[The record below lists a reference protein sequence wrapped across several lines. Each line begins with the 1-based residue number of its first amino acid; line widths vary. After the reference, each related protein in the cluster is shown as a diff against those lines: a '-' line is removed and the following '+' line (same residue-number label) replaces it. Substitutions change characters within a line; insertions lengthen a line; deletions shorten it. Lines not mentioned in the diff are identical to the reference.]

1 MSYCEIAKGHPFH
14 GPHHDQEYGFPVDD
28 DRVLLERLAL
38 EINQAGLSWL
48 LVLKKRAALNA
59 AFADFDPE
67 SVAAFGEADV
77 ARLLLDVGI
86 IRNRRKIEAVI
97 ENARRVAAIRD
108 AEGSFA
114 AWLARHH
121 PLARGEW
128 VKLFR
133 GTFRF
138 MGPEIVS
145 EFLMSIGYLPGAHD
159 PDCPVFAEIAAH
171 NPPWM
176 NSGKAD

>member
-1 MSYCEIAKGHPFH
+1 MSYCETAKGHPFH
-14 GPHHDQEYGFPVDD
+14 GPHHDREYGFPVDD

-67 SVAAFGEADV
+67 TVAAFGEADV
-77 ARLLLDVGI
+77 ARLLQDVGI

-97 ENARRVAAIRD
+97 ENARRLLVIRD

-121 PLARGEW
+121 PLAHDDW
-128 VKLFR
+128 VTLLR

-159 PDCPVFAEIAAH
+159 PDCPVFAEIAALD
-171 NPPWM
+171 PPWM
-176 NSGKAD
+176 NSGKGD

>member
-1 MSYCEIAKGHPFH
+1 
-14 GPHHDQEYGFPVDD
+14 
-28 DRVLLERLAL
+28 
-38 EINQAGLSWL
+38 
-48 LVLKKRAALNA
+48 
-59 AFADFDPE
+59 
-67 SVAAFGEADV
+67 FGEADV

-97 ENARRVAAIRD
+97 ENARRLLAIRD
-108 AEGSFA
+108 AEGSFT

-121 PLARGEW
+121 PLAPDDW
-128 VKLFR
+128 VKLLR

-159 PDCPVFAEIAAH
+159 PDCPVFAEIAAL

-176 NSGKAD
+176 NSGK